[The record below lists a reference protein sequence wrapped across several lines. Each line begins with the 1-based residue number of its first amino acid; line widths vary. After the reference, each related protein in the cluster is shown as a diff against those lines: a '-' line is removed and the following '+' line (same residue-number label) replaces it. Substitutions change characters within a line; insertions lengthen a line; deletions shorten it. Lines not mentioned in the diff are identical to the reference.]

1 MKEKGY
7 ITDAVFSIILIVI
20 LVMRIILSDG
30 EFSAY
35 IITVIN
41 LIGAQLAILSTI
53 YEVIK
58 VMHREDY
65 RNIMIIV
72 WIVLVIMSIGYS
84 TFCIVEQI
92 NFHAKA
98 NDCITIVALLF
109 SIPNDLYIELVR
121 KGVNQD

>member
-92 NFHAKA
+92 NFPAKA

>member
-65 RNIMIIV
+65 RNIMIII

-92 NFHAKA
+92 NFSAKA

>member
-30 EFSAY
+30 KFSAY

-65 RNIMIIV
+65 RNIMIII
-72 WIVLVIMSIGYS
+72 WIVLVIMAIGYS

-92 NFHAKA
+92 NFPAKA

>member
-30 EFSAY
+30 KFSAY

-65 RNIMIIV
+65 RNIMIII

-92 NFHAKA
+92 NFPAKA

>member
-1 MKEKGY
+1 
-7 ITDAVFSIILIVI
+7 
-20 LVMRIILSDG
+20 
-30 EFSAY
+30 
-35 IITVIN
+35 
-41 LIGAQLAILSTI
+41 
-53 YEVIK
+53 
-58 VMHREDY
+58 
-65 RNIMIIV
+65 MIII

-92 NFHAKA
+92 NFSAKA

>member
-30 EFSAY
+30 KFSAY

-65 RNIMIIV
+65 RNIMIII
-72 WIVLVIMSIGYS
+72 WIVLVIMAIGYS

-92 NFHAKA
+92 NFPAKA

-121 KGVNQD
+121 KGVLAH

>member
-30 EFSAY
+30 KFSAY

-65 RNIMIIV
+65 RNIMIII
-72 WIVLVIMSIGYS
+72 WIVLVIMDIGYS

-92 NFHAKA
+92 NFPAKA

>member
-65 RNIMIIV
+65 RNIMIII

-92 NFHAKA
+92 NFSAKA
-98 NDCITIVALLF
+98 NDCICLLYT
-109 SIPNDLYIELVR
+109 SPSPRDA
-121 KGVNQD
+121 